1 MNEIQALLILILAFV
16 LKKIT
21 DYKNQEN
28 NVMSVQNFY
37 AVKSLLSEAINN
49 TNNQQ
54 DKIEFTNTLE
64 LMNQVE
70 RKFNV

>member
-21 DYKNQEN
+21 NYKIQEN
-28 NVMSVQNFY
+28 NAMSVQNFY

-49 TNNQQ
+49 TNDQQ

-70 RKFNV
+70 RTFNN

>member
-21 DYKNQEN
+21 NYKNQEN

-49 TNNQQ
+49 TNDQQ

>member
-21 DYKNQEN
+21 NYKNQEN
-28 NVMSVQNFY
+28 NVMSVQNLY

-49 TNNQQ
+49 TNDQQ

-70 RKFNV
+70 RTFNN

>member
-21 DYKNQEN
+21 NYKNQEN

-37 AVKSLLSEAINN
+37 AIKSLLSEAINN